1 MNKTKFIL
9 TQVFFLLT
17 FITSNASAVFNV
29 ELDTII
35 VTANRHEKQG
45 QKVAG
50 NVSVITK
57 EQIEDSNAQSIP
69 DLLEQVQGVYIY
81 DTSTARTSVVDIRG
95 FGDTAARNVL
105 VLVDGRRLNVAD
117 SGAADLVQIPV
128 GAVERIEI
136 IRGGGS
142 VLYGDNAVGGV
153 VNIITKKGQ
162 GDLSGKAGYFAGSYG
177 SSGEHLQVS
186 GREKGLSYY
195 FYSQY
200 FDKRGYRENSDEL
213 YKDYN
218 GRLDYEFNDKLSM
231 GLQYGYH
238 EDSYELPG
246 GLNQTEIVEFSR
258 RGVAPS
264 EFGNLAETEDQ
275 YVQVNLEID
284 PVPGD
289 KYLGHF
295 VIEGTRR
302 DRKAFDTFNA
312 FDFDTTR
319 DVETE
324 GAALKYIFDR
334 EIYERE
340 VDFILGFDKYRHDNF
355 ILGSGSNTDNLY
367 ISKDEYGYFGNMEVE
382 LIENFFFVGGSR
394 HHYAEFTFDQRG
406 DFPNFEKQ
414 KPDESV
420 SSGGF
425 KYEYA
430 RGSNVFVNFQQT
442 FRFLTPN
449 EWYSSFSGL
458 NLDLEQQQGR
468 QYELGVKHNF
478 NDQVVFS
485 VTPYWLETEDEIF
498 FDPTLGFFGANSNY
512 DKIRRVGVEFGSRA
526 DVISFFKD
534 AAFAEHLDKLEY
546 FANYTFQDPE
556 FTAGSHDGKQV
567 PFVPLHQAN
576 TGFVTTILGHYN
588 ISLAGRYVGSRYVIN
603 DTDNNLPKAKSYFVT
618 DLKLSYERKN
628 LELFVAVNNLFDRKY
643 NTYEATNSSLTV
655 LDVFPAPEKNFLG
668 GINIKF

>member
-1 MNKTKFIL
+1 MKK
-9 TQVFFLLT
+9 FLLT
-17 FITSNASAVFNV
+17 SILILSGLTATTGNAFAVMNID
-29 ELDTII
+29 LDTIV
-35 VTANRHEKQG
+35 VTANRYEKQG
-45 QKVAG
+45 RKVAG

-57 EQIEDSNAQSIP
+57 QQIEDSNAQSIP
-69 DLLEQVQGVYIY
+69 DLLEQVQGVFIY

-95 FGDTAARNVL
+95 FGDTAGRNVL

-117 SGAADLVQIPV
+117 SGSADLVQVPI

-153 VNIITKKGQ
+153 VNIITKEGE

-177 SSGEHLQVS
+177 SSGEQVQVS

-200 FDKRGYRENSDEL
+200 FDKRGYRENADEL

-218 GRLDYEFNDKLSM
+218 GRLDYEFNEKLSV
-231 GLQYGYH
+231 GLHYGYH

-258 RGVAPS
+258 RGVADS
-264 EFGNLAETEDQ
+264 EVGNIAETEDK
-275 YVQVNLEID
+275 YVQLNLDID

-289 KYLGHF
+289 TYLGHF

-302 DRKAFDTFNA
+302 DRKTFELFNA
-312 FDFDTTR
+312 FNFIAER
-319 DVETE
+319 DVKTE
-324 GAALKYIFDR
+324 GVALKYIFDHEVYDR
-334 EIYERE
+334 EF
-340 VDFILGFDKYRHDNF
+340 DLILGFDKYRHDNF
-355 ILGSGSNTDNLY
+355 IFSSFDNLY

-382 LIENFFFVGGSR
+382 LLENFFFIGGTR
-394 HHYAEFTFDQRG
+394 HHKAEFTFDQRG

-430 RGSNVFVNFQQT
+430 KGSNVFVNFQQT

-449 EWYSSFSGL
+449 EWYNSVPPNPGL
-458 NLDLEQQQGR
+458 ETDLRQQRGQ
-468 QYELGVKHNF
+468 QYEFGVKHNF

-498 FDPTLGFFGANSNY
+498 FDPATFSNSNY
-512 DKIRRVGVEFGSRA
+512 DKIRRVGVEFGTRA
-526 DVISFFKD
+526 DIVSFFQD
-534 AAFAEHLDKLEY
+534 NQAWEHIDKLE
-546 FANYTFQDPE
+546 FFTNYTFQDPE

-576 TGFVTTILGHYN
+576 AGFTTRFLGHYN
-588 ISLAGRYVGSRYVIN
+588 ISLAGRYVGSRYAIN
-603 DTDNNLPKAKSYFVT
+603 DIDNLLPKAKPYFVT
-618 DLKLSYERKN
+618 DLKLSYDRKN
-628 LELFVAVNNLFDRKY
+628 VELYVTVNNLFDRKY
-643 NTYEATNSSLTV
+643 NSFESTNGALTIR
-655 LDVFPAPEKNFLG
+655 DVFPAPEKNFMG